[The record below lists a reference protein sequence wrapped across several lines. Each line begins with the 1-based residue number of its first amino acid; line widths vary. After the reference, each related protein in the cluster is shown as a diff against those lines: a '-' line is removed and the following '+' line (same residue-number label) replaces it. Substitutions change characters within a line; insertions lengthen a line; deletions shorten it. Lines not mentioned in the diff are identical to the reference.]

1 MKMVPQKITAN
12 QIGAI
17 IAETFKGKK
26 EIVCYLGS
34 NAATPTASIEALT
47 ASIKSQNSGL
57 PFINMVHILLQGPI
71 PYVADGLLA
80 VKFDRRLTKGAHFTF
95 PVPWRI

>member
-1 MKMVPQKITAN
+1 MVPQKITAN

-57 PFINMVHILLQGPI
+57 PL
-71 PYVADGLLA
+71 
-80 VKFDRRLTKGAHFTF
+80 
-95 PVPWRI
+95 WRTVYRIG

>member
-1 MKMVPQKITAN
+1 MVPQKITAD

-17 IAETFKGKK
+17 IAETFKKKK

-47 ASIKSQNSGL
+47 AGDG
-57 PFINMVHILLQGPI
+57 PGPLQEGT
-71 PYVADGLLA
+71 
-80 VKFDRRLTKGAHFTF
+80 R
-95 PVPWRI
+95 PVNRVP